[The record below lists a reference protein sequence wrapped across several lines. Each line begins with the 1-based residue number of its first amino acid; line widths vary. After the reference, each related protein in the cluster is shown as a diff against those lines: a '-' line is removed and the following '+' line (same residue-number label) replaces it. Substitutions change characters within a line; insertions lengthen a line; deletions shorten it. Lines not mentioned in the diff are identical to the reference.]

1 MTLPRL
7 ISRLLINSK
16 HLDKNVASK
25 LRKTKPSVELES
37 YNSGYYAIHNYFS
50 TSACLPTALS
60 DKTYVNIFDPTR
72 LNETQKMKALDTQ
85 NLWYISKRNKG
96 HSKWQN
102 IQHQKSANDL
112 LISKRNQRFVN
123 LIVSA
128 IKENGNTTDP
138 KYNSSLAKV
147 IKDAQAEGVQK
158 ATIENAIKRSKNT
171 EANAEFVFEVRGPGN
186 TFIIIE
192 AFAKK
197 SKSVQTEI
205 SHCLNKAK
213 CGLIDKGLINTFERQ
228 GVIVVKAI
236 KDLTLDTAEE
246 DAIEC
251 GAEEVVELDTSDD
264 GSKIFQFQSSPIDF
278 SVVKDAISVKE
289 TNGTPSYEI
298 LSANVNYVSVG
309 QIVELDNKADED
321 AFKKLMDKLN
331 ESEMITGIYH
341 NCSMEI

>member
-16 HLDKNVASK
+16 HLDRNVACK
-25 LRKTKPSVELES
+25 LRKTKLSVELES
-37 YNSGYYAIHNYFS
+37 YNSGYQVIHNYFS
-50 TSACLPTALS
+50 TSGRLPAVLS
-60 DKTYVNIFDPTR
+60 EKSYVNIFDPIR
-72 LNETQKMKALDTQ
+72 LNETQNIKALNTQ

-112 LISKRNQRFVN
+112 LLSKRNNRYVN
-123 LIVSA
+123 LIVTA
-128 IKENGNTTDP
+128 IKENGNITDP
-138 KYNSSLAKV
+138 KHNSSLAKI

-171 EANAEFVFEVRGPGN
+171 DANAEFVFEIRGPGN
-186 TFIIIE
+186 TFIIVE
-192 AFAKK
+192 AFAKHK
-197 SKSVQTEI
+197 KVVQTELNH
-205 SHCLNKAK
+205 SMNKAR

-236 KDLTLDTAEE
+236 KELTLDTAEE

-251 GAEEVVELDTSDD
+251 GAEEVEELDTSDD

-298 LSANVNYVSVG
+298 LNANVNYVSVG

-321 AFKKLMDKLN
+321 AFKKLIDKLN
-331 ESEMITGIYH
+331 ESEIITGIYH

>member
-1 MTLPRL
+1 M
-7 ISRLLINSK
+7 SRLLINSK
-16 HLDKNVASK
+16 HVDKNIASK
-25 LRKTKPSVELES
+25 LRRFKFAVELETL
-37 YNSGYYAIHNYFS
+37 NSGYQVKHNYFS
-50 TSACLPTALS
+50 TSSSLPAAIS
-60 DKTYVNIFDPTR
+60 HKSYNNIFDPIR
-72 LNETQKMKALDTQ
+72 LSDTQKLKALNTH

-102 IQHQKSANDL
+102 IQHQKSANDI
-112 LISKRNQRFVN
+112 LISKRNQRYVN
-123 LIVSA
+123 LINTA
-128 IKENGNTTDP
+128 IKENGNITDP
-138 KYNSSLAKV
+138 TQNSSLARV
-147 IKDAQAEGVQK
+147 IKDAQAENVQK

-171 EANAEFVFEVRGPGN
+171 EAHAEFVFEVRGPGN

-192 AFAKK
+192 AFAKHQK
-197 SKSVQTEI
+197 VAQADINHS
-205 SHCLNKAK
+205 LNKAR
-213 CGLIDKGLINTFERQ
+213 CGLIDKGMINTFERQ

-251 GAEEVVELDTSDD
+251 GAEEVVELDTSED

-321 AFKKLMDKLN
+321 AFKKLIDKLN
-331 ESEMITGIYH
+331 ESETITGVYH